1 MKQADDLATGPATV
15 NLRIHPS
22 FGSEVGGT
30 IIGGSGPSAFGV
42 DEEQISELFEQLRQL
57 HRVRVAGIH
66 VFIASNQRSA
76 ASLLTIYRK
85 AFELANKVQKEHGV
99 TLEQIDLGGGLGVPY
114 SSEESPLDIQAL
126 GRGLETLLWD
136 NSWFHGSVILEPG
149 RYLASRCGV
158 YLTRVIRTKRSR
170 GVNFAILEGGINQ
183 LLRPMLTGQPFPV
196 KAVNV
201 SGAAVETVLAGPLC
215 TSLDRLGTVNLPP
228 LSSGDLL
235 AFGMTGAYGFTE
247 AMTHFLSH
255 APAREIW
262 NP

>member
-1 MKQADDLATGPATV
+1 M
-15 NLRIHPS
+15 
-22 FGSEVGGT
+22 
-30 IIGGSGPSAFGV
+30 
-42 DEEQISELFEQLRQL
+42 
-57 HRVRVAGIH
+57 
-66 VFIASNQRSA
+66 
-76 ASLLTIYRK
+76 
-85 AFELANKVQKEHGV
+85 
-99 TLEQIDLGGGLGVPY
+99 
-114 SSEESPLDIQAL
+114 
-126 GRGLETLLWD
+126 
-136 NSWFHGSVILEPG
+136 ILEPG